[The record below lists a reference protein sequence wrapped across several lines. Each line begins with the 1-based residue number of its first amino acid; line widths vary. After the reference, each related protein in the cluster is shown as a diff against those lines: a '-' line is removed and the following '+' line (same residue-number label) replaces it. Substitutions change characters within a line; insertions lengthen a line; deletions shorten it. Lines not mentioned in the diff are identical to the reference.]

1 LLCREDHSSLFF
13 TPGSALGHALSES
26 YKRKLAMAA
35 EYIGGKPRQGLYD
48 VYT

>member
-1 LLCREDHSSLFF
+1 MATASQC
-13 TPGSALGHALSES
+13 HASSES
-26 YKRKLAMAA
+26 YKRNLAMAA